1 MTARMLRRAQAVVT
15 LAVLS
20 FVLPACQL
28 ESTLGSKAAYLEVHV
43 EPETA
48 RVVVDDESVGSAR
61 VVAANPV
68 KLSPGKHYVTIEA
81 KGYFPHDLELDLPPG
96 LTKVEVQLRPL
107 PQ

>member
-1 MTARMLRRAQAVVT
+1 MPFRAT
-15 LAVLS
+15 LPLLVLVIS
-20 FVLPACQL
+20 LLLPACQL